1 MIRTLATESCS
12 RSNPPGSPSCAMQL
26 AHRKVGACEIARVLV
41 AFERSLDEACAL
53 AVSPV
58 FALGHETLLARA
70 SATSHHHPKN
80 PRRSIGTGR
89 GSLSQV
95 RCP

>member
-1 MIRTLATESCS
+1 
-12 RSNPPGSPSCAMQL
+12 MQL
-26 AHRKVGACEIARVLV
+26 AHRKMGACEIARVLV

-70 SATSHHHPKN
+70 SATSHHHPKTH
-80 PRRSIGTGR
+80 GDLLALAG